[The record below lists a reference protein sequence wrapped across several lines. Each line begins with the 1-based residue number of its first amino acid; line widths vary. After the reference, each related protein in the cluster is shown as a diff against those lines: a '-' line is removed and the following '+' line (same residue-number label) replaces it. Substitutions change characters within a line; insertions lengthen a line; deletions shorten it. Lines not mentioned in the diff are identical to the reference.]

1 MPEGYYPDNSELPE
15 QPDEQLDEFLC
26 EYVDGTMDPAVRA
39 AFEEFLEANPS
50 LAAHARCLCHTRSML
65 CSYGGRHAGATL
77 EEQIR
82 QRVAGE
88 LTRKARVE
96 ATFLS
101 RLGKAAMATSVVSLM
116 LILGM
121 MAGLASVENGTPR
134 FAASDWPEAQ
144 DSMSLPSDNRYD
156 PGAAVPLEQVSN
168 QPRWSVMGAS
178 SVLPAIDMQPIGF
191 HLAAMDSSGWGHI
204 RLAAAP

>member
-1 MPEGYYPDNSELPE
+1 MPEGYYPDDPE
-15 QPDEQLDEFLC
+15 QPDEQLDEFMC

-39 AFEEFLEANPS
+39 AFEEYLQANPG
-50 LAAHARCLCHTRSML
+50 LAAHVRCLCQTRSML

-88 LTRKARVE
+88 LDRKARVE
-96 ATFLS
+96 HTFQM
-101 RLGKAAMATSVVSLM
+101 RLGRAAMATSFFSLL

-121 MAGLASVENGTPR
+121 MAGLSSSDSGVPR
-134 FAASDWPEAQ
+134 FASTFWSEPQ
-144 DSMSLPSDNRYD
+144 DSMALPSDNRFA
-156 PGAAVPLEQVSN
+156 PSGAVPLEQVS
-168 QPRWSVMGAS
+168 QPKWSVMGGP
-178 SVLPAIDMQPIGF
+178 SVLPAIDMRPIGF
-191 HLAAMDSSGWGHI
+191 HKAPMDSIRWTTV